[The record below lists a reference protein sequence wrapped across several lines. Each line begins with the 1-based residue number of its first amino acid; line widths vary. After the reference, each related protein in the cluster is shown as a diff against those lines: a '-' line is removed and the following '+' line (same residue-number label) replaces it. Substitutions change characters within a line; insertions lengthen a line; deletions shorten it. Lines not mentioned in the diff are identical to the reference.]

1 MKRMCL
7 CFDFK
12 GQEPSRR
19 ESCESESRVGPLTG
33 GPQCRMSNLRNPHVP
48 CKGLVI
54 NYGEGGG
61 AATKW
66 ENRRSETFLKTG

>member
-54 NYGEGGG
+54 NYREGGG
-61 AATKW
+61 YKMGKSRVG
-66 ENRRSETFLKTG
+66 NFSQDRV